1 MAWTK
6 QGAVVKE
13 NHDSHT
19 GLQDF
24 ISLGLQ
30 QAVNDIILKHETY
43 KDYLSIIIFLFY
55 LLFVFNAYQNCQ
67 FCILGNRNMLLVL

>member
-1 MAWTK
+1 M
-6 QGAVVKE
+6 KE